1 MRNLVWLSS
10 CLGFLLLVCIIGHGV
25 EGGSKR
31 KYAPTYCLRLKFNC
45 ASKDKKKHVCCMFPL
60 PVTDTG
66 AGSVSVA
73 DTLESSAAAA
83 VGVKRI
89 RPLRLPSRDETSS
102 DLKSKANP
110 FFLPPIEFLHHSVV
124 VPFYKIG

>member
-1 MRNLVWLSS
+1 
-10 CLGFLLLVCIIGHGV
+10 
-25 EGGSKR
+25 
-31 KYAPTYCLRLKFNC
+31 
-45 ASKDKKKHVCCMFPL
+45 MFPL

-124 VPFYKIG
+124 PFYKIG